1 MQSITNGIPNID
13 TMTYQNIVQII

>member
-13 TMTYQNIVQII
+13 TMKYQNIVQII